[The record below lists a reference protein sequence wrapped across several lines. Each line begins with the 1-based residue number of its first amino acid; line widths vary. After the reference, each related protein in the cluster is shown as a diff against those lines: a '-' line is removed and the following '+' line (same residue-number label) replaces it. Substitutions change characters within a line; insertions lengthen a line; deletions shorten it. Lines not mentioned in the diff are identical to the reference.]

1 MINLRYKDIFFFIG
15 GLLIMLLVYN
25 ITDYYYDYKDNLEL
39 TKRLEKTKSDTDFLK
54 LKKINSEIVGVIK
67 IKNTNINYPIVQS
80 SDNTYY
86 LDHSYTKDK
95 SSAGAIFL
103 DYRNDLENL
112 SKNNIIYGHHRLDN
126 TMFGSL
132 SNLFE
137 EEWLNNKD
145 NSELKHFQKR
155 ENIQT
160 IVKWLFFCQFLHF
173 YLAYILRTLYNR
185 DIRVR

>member
-1 MINLRYKDIFFFIG
+1 
-15 GLLIMLLVYN
+15 MLLVYN

-39 TKRLEKTKSDTDFLK
+39 TKRLEKTKTDTEFLK

-67 IKNTNINYPIVQS
+67 IKNTDINYPIVQS

-112 SKNNIIYGHHRLDN
+112 SKNNIIYGHQHA
-126 TMFGSL
+126 
-132 SNLFE
+132 
-137 EEWLNNKD
+137 
-145 NSELKHFQKR
+145 
-155 ENIQT
+155 I
-160 IVKWLFFCQFLHF
+160 
-173 YLAYILRTLYNR
+173 
-185 DIRVR
+185 